1 MSRSQARRQCSLR
14 QLIKLINIVGRL
26 DFIFVSNT
34 IWIEQAN
41 TYSINN
47 WNPVPAWSKSMA
59 KTKADEYSSPYK
71 VGLIHM
77 VQRLFKAVVQYFRFS
92 NTAYTAG
99 FHRIGFWWLARAVH
113 KRFEQTQHHINQ
125 TKANNETWH
134 QVSEMFSFILNLT
147 SIRLFVRLSIR
158 LSIRFIRVQLQKL
171 KRPGIDKVSI
181 TSHN

>member
-1 MSRSQARRQCSLR
+1 
-14 QLIKLINIVGRL
+14 
-26 DFIFVSNT
+26 
-34 IWIEQAN
+34 
-41 TYSINN
+41 
-47 WNPVPAWSKSMA
+47 MA

-77 VQRLFKAVVQYFRFS
+77 VQRLFKAVVQYFGFS

-99 FHRIGFWWLARAVH
+99 FHRVGFWWLARAVH

-134 QVSEMFSFILNLT
+134 QVSEIFSFILDLT
-147 SIRLFVRLSIR
+147 SIR

-171 KRPGIDKVSI
+171 KRPGIDNVSI